1 VAAPLFALTR
11 KDQIFVW
18 SEDCQEAFD
27 KLKVALT
34 TAPVLSLPVD
44 DYVYLLDCDASDLGI
59 GAVLSQRV
67 DGEERVIA
75 YGSRLLT
82 APERNYCVTRK
93 EVLAVVYFTKAYR
106 QYLLGKRFVIRTDH
120 AALQWLQR
128 TFEPIG
134 QQGCWLER
142 LSEFDFEILHR
153 PGRRHGNADALS
165 RKPCR
170 QCSDFG
176 SDQEV
181 VFMQG
186 VVENLRDGEG
196 QTLEAAQRDDPD
208 LCSIR
213 PWLEVEAVVPSLQ
226 EILLEGETVKAL
238 WHQRDLLFMD
248 SGLICRRT
256 PGGIRQLIV
265 PKSLRQEFMA
275 KSHTG
280 ITGGHLGVRRT
291 RLQVR
296 RRAYWVGWSSDVKR
310 FCRQCAQCC
319 QYYRGSPPKKGPL
332 QPIPCGEPWERFERG
347 YHRSASS
354 EWQRA
359 YLHFNY
365 DGQFLQIR

>member
-1 VAAPLFALTR
+1 MLLFNGCNAHLNRLVNRGVGWNGYPSLTSKFYIVLVVAMAMQTLCLG
-11 KDQIFVW
+11 
-18 SEDCQEAFD
+18 S
-27 KLKVALT
+27 
-34 TAPVLSLPVD
+34 PVD
-44 DYVYLLDCDASDLGI
+44 S
-59 GAVLSQRV
+59 VL
-67 DGEERVIA
+67 I
-75 YGSRLLT
+75 
-82 APERNYCVTRK
+82 
-93 EVLAVVYFTKAYR
+93 
-106 QYLLGKRFVIRTDH
+106 
-120 AALQWLQR
+120 W
-128 TFEPIG
+128 
-134 QQGCWLER
+134 
-142 LSEFDFEILHR
+142 
-153 PGRRHGNADALS
+153 
-165 RKPCR
+165 
-170 QCSDFG
+170 

-181 VFMQG
+181 VFMRG
-186 VVENLRDGEG
+186 VVEDLRDGEE

-213 PWLEVEAVVPSLQ
+213 PWLEVGAVVPRLQ

-296 RRAYWVGWSSDVKR
+296 RRAYWVGWSTDVKR

-365 DGQFLQIR
+365 DGQVLQIR